1 MSPGINAVT
10 GPEQNT
16 AHVDNLL
23 ANAIRDI
30 GIPPCPAILNRI
42 NEEMSKDVPDFK
54 QLDRIICSDVSLA
67 ASLIAIANSPFFG
80 LQNRVRSVNEAL
92 HMLGLGVSSRAI
104 AGLMLRKLFPL
115 TPSLERFWHSTA
127 TIARVGGWLAKS
139 FRNGIKVRPDDA
151 YTFSLFRD
159 CGIPILMRRFSQYQD
174 ALKKANEEN
183 ELSFTAVEQTQFPTN
198 HAAVG
203 CLLAQSWWL
212 PDEISLAIRHHHD
225 QQMLAQGSDAK
236 LPATT
241 LGLIATAQLA
251 EHLFQYHT
259 GLSQGQE
266 WNKLGTS
273 CLRLLNLDEKN
284 LADIYEES
292 ALIVT
297 SEV

>member
-1 MSPGINAVT
+1 MSPGINAAT
-10 GPEQNT
+10 EPEQDA
-16 AHVDNLL
+16 AHVGNLL
-23 ANAIRDI
+23 ANTIRDI
-30 GIPPCPAILNRI
+30 GIPPCPAVLNRI
-42 NEEMSKDVPDFK
+42 NAEMSKDVPDFNH
-54 QLDRIICSDVSLA
+54 LDRIICSDVSLA
-67 ASLIAIANSPFFG
+67 AGLISIANSPFFG

-92 HMLGLGVSSRAI
+92 HMLGLSVSSRAI

-127 TIARVGGWLAKS
+127 TIARVGGWLAKNVH
-139 FRNGIKVRPDDA
+139 NGITVRPDDA

-159 CGIPILMRRFSQYQD
+159 CGIPILMRRFSQYRD
-174 ALKKANEEN
+174 ALRVANEAN
-183 ELSFTAVEQTQFPTN
+183 ELSFIAVEQTLFPTN

-225 QQMLAQGSDAK
+225 QQMLEQGSDSK
-236 LPATT
+236 LPVTT

-266 WNKLGTS
+266 WHKLGAS
-273 CLRLLNLDEKN
+273 CLRLLNLDEKH

-292 ALIVT
+292 APVVT

>member
-1 MSPGINAVT
+1 MSPEINAT
-10 GPEQNT
+10 TAPEQD
-16 AHVDNLL
+16 AARVGVLL
-23 ANAIRDI
+23 SNAIRDI
-30 GIPPCPAILNRI
+30 GIPPCPAILERI
-42 NEEMSKDVPDFK
+42 NSEMSKDEPDFN

-67 ASLIAIANSPFFG
+67 AGLIAIANSPFFG

-104 AGLMLRKLFPL
+104 AGIMLRKLFPL
-115 TPSLERFWHSTA
+115 TPSLERFWHATA
-127 TIARVGGWLAKS
+127 TIARLGGWLAKR
-139 FRNGIKVRPDDA
+139 FHNGIKVRPDDA

-159 CGIPILMRRFSQYQD
+159 CGIPILMRRFDQYREV
-174 ALKKANEEN
+174 LKAANEETA
-183 ELSFTAVEQTQFPTN
+183 LSFVAVEQAAFPTN

-212 PDEISLAIRHHHD
+212 PDEISLAIRYHHD
-225 QQMLAQGSDAK
+225 QETLEQGSDSK
-236 LPATT
+236 LLAAA

-266 WNKLGTS
+266 WNKLGAS
-273 CLRLLNLDEKN
+273 CLRLLNLDEEG
-284 LADIYEES
+284 LAEIYKES